1 MSDNKQ
7 YISANDINCRKIL
20 AESLYK
26 YINKKIKRHNSIV
39 VFCIGTDRA
48 TGDSLGP
55 LVGTRLVKMGFEN
68 VMGTINT
75 PVHAV
80 NIDEKIRLMYSMY
93 DAPLVIA
100 VDACLGIYSHIGSM
114 SVWEGAICP
123 GAGISKKLSEVGDV
137 SVTGIVNKWSR
148 DGIVQLQSTRLA
160 LVMNMAEIIA
170 DGISETMEKIKYKFY

>member
-1 MSDNKQ
+1 MADNKQ
-7 YISANDINCRKIL
+7 YISTSDCNCRKLL
-20 AESLYK
+20 AESLDK
-26 YINKKIKRHNSIV
+26 HISRKISNHNSIV

-68 VMGTINT
+68 VVGTIDT
-75 PVHAV
+75 PVHAI
-80 NIDEKIRLMYSMY
+80 NIDDKIRFMYNMY
-93 DAPLVIA
+93 DNPLVVA
-100 VDACLGIYSHIGSM
+100 VDACLGIYSHVGSM

-137 SVTGIVNKWSR
+137 SVTGIVNKWSS
-148 DGIVQLQSTRLA
+148 DGIVQLQNTRLA

-170 DGISETMEKIKYKFY
+170 DGICETMDKIKYKFY